1 LARFHTY
8 SHLKDFSIHES
19 TIKSVNNIVASGEIA
34 ELSAERVWSETLRA
48 LKSPNPNIYFEK
60 VVSLNLKSPFFE
72 HLNTF
77 TCDSHKDP
85 EIRWS
90 ELQINNNYNLGKNLP
105 IPNNYKIASDVL
117 SNISEI
123 SIESK
128 DHDLIPILIKSS
140 FKRNKQLI
148 DKLIMLPN
156 LKENKNFISDLA
168 YEIQNT
174 DLSFLSKISKEQI
187 DAEKTKIY
195 SDIIFKCK

>member
-1 LARFHTY
+1 MT
-8 SHLKDFSIHES
+8 KM
-19 TIKSVNNIVASGEIA
+19 VQ
-34 ELSAERVWSETLRA
+34 ER
-48 LKSPNPNIYFEK
+48 P
-60 VVSLNLKSPFFE
+60 
-72 HLNTF
+72 H
-77 TCDSHKDP
+77 
-85 EIRWS
+85 
-90 ELQINNNYNLGKNLP
+90 YNLGKNLP

-117 SNISEI
+117 CNISEI

-140 FKRNKQLI
+140 FKRNKELI